1 MEMIQKVGILFQ
13 PKIEEAADLGRRLA
27 QVVEDMGVSTWVCS
41 SWDEEGAG
49 ERLNGTGLIVC
60 LGGDGTI
67 LRAVRIAGGS
77 GVPILGVNL
86 GRVGF
91 MTELPV
97 GEALDRVPAFVRGEG
112 WIEERAMVE
121 AAVVGRSAPAVCAL
135 NDVVVARGER
145 CRLIRVE
152 ARVAGEFV
160 TTYKCDGVLVAT
172 ATGSTGYCLAAGGP
186 VLNPLAR
193 EMVLQPIAAHLSFSH
208 ALVLPPDAVV
218 ELQLRTTHQGR
229 LSADG
234 QVEVPLEDGD
244 VVRVRRSES
253 VARLARSSG
262 PPVFY
267 GTLMQRLTE
276 REWTEE

>member
-1 MEMIQKVGILFQ
+1 MIQKVGILFQ

-27 QVVEDMGVSTWVCS
+27 QVVEDMGVSAWVCS
-41 SWDEEGAG
+41 SWDEEEAG
-49 ERLNGTGLIVC
+49 ERLSGTGLVIC

-67 LRAVRIAGGS
+67 LRAVRIVGGS

-91 MTELPV
+91 MTELTV
-97 GEALDRVPAFVRGEG
+97 GEALDQVPAFVSGEG
-112 WIEERAMVE
+112 WVEERAMLE
-121 AAVVGRSAPAVCAL
+121 AAVVGRSAPGVSAL

-145 CRLIRVE
+145 CRLIRVQ
-152 ARVAGEFV
+152 ARVDGEFV
-160 TTYKCDGVLVAT
+160 TTYKSDGVIVAT

-186 VLNPLAR
+186 VLHPLAK
-193 EMVLQPIAAHLSFSH
+193 EMVLQPIAAHLSFGG
-208 ALVLPPDAVV
+208 ALVLPPDVIV
-218 ELQLRTTHQGR
+218 ELEIRTTHQGR

-253 VARLARSSG
+253 VAKLAKCSG

-267 GTLMQRLTE
+267 GTLMQRLAE